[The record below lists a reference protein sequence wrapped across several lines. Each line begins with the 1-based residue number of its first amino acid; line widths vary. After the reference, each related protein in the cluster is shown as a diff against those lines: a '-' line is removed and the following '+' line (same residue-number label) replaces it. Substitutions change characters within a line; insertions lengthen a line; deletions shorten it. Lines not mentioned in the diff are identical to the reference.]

1 MKPTPE
7 DKRDGL
13 KPKYQIAHAD
23 GTPCDPNA
31 RYFVLR
37 LDYHYE
43 CDERHIRAC
52 RLAACTY
59 ANEIEDHLPELSID
73 LKVMLGEA
81 RTKGNT
87 I

>member
-7 DKRDGL
+7 DIRDGL
-13 KPKYQIAHAD
+13 KPKYQIVHAD

-31 RYFVLR
+31 QYFVLR

-52 RLAACTY
+52 RLAAGVY
-59 ANEIEDHLPELSID
+59 AAEIADHLPMLSNELESI
-73 LKVMLGEA
+73 LGITKV
-81 RTKGNT
+81 KGNT